1 MKKDLFLWNFAGFVF
16 TSFGGTILHFIYD
29 WTDKSIFTAPFSA
42 VNESTWEHMKL
53 LFFPMFIFALVQSCF
68 SKDFS
73 NFWCIKLIGI
83 LAGLIIIPVLFYSIN
98 GIFGKTPDFINIA
111 IFFIAAAVVF
121 VIETYL
127 FKNYY
132 CCKSP
137 HIAFMII
144 CFIGFL
150 FIVFTFF
157 TPYIPIFQDPV
168 NNTYGIKNE
177 HLQL

>member
-68 SKDFS
+68 FKDFS
-73 NFWCIKLIGI
+73 NFWCIKLIEI

-157 TPYIPIFQDPV
+157 TPHIPIFQDPV